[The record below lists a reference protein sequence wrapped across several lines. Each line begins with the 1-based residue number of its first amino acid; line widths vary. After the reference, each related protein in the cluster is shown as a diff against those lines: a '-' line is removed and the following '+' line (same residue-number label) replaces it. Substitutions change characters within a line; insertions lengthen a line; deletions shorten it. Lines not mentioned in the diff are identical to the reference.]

1 MTFTASPTRLAER
14 LGAIVGEVIVRVMS
28 RVRFT
33 TEFSHPVGVLM
44 PAAMARIV
52 AAWLARRRGMILALM
67 ARIQAGKPPSPRPS
81 RNPPIKQGPIKQGGA
96 RAPKPK
102 LPPELRLRRGFGWLC
117 GLADEVRDQGV
128 WLRELL
134 AEPAMRDM
142 VLATPRLARLL
153 SPLLHALGELKP
165 DWMVAGAGVAAT
177 NPGAAARVAPG
188 TVPAPHPHP
197 DPSPSRGREKEVAP
211 AAPVV
216 APLPYGIATE
226 ADFYRA
232 PDSWVPVR
240 TPFFRRNS

>member
-1 MTFTASPTRLAER
+1 MTFTASPTRLAAR
-14 LGAIVGEVIVRVMS
+14 LGAIVGEVIMRVMS

-33 TEFSHPVGVLM
+33 TEVSHPVGVLM
-44 PAAMARIV
+44 PVELAQTV
-52 AAWLARRRGMILALM
+52 AAWLARRRAMILALM
-67 ARIQAGKPPSPRPS
+67 ARIQAGKPPSPRACGKLPV
-81 RNPPIKQGPIKQGGA
+81 RQGA
-96 RAPKPK
+96 VRAPKPP

-197 DPSPSRGREKEVAP
+197 DPSPSRGREKEVASV
-211 AAPVV
+211 APVV